1 MFFIPYLTI
10 RIIQDLP
17 RKNST
22 HSITNVE
29 ELVSASQTVKKEI
42 EKSVEDFV
50 DRVHG
55 VANVGSSRVSLI
67 LE

>member
-1 MFFIPYLTI
+1 MFFIPCLTI
-10 RIIQDLP
+10 RITQDLP

-29 ELVSASQTVKKEI
+29 ELVSAPQTMKKEI
-42 EKSVEDFV
+42 ENSMEDFV
-50 DRVHG
+50 DCVHG